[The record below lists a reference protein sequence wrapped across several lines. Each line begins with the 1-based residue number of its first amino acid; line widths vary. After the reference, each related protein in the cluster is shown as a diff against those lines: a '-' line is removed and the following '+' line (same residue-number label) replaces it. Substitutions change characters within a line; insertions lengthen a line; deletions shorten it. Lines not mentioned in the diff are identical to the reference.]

1 MFTGLIEATG
11 RIETIARSDRGG
23 RLRLR
28 TALGAELRPGDS
40 LAVNGVCLTVTER
53 DAGGITA
60 DLAPA
65 TLAVTTFGDMRDGRL
80 VNLERPL
87 RADARLGGHFV
98 LGHVDATSHIV
109 SFDDEGECAWLV
121 IEVPRGLEPLVVE
134 KGSIAIDGISLT
146 IASLAPGRLAVQIV
160 PFTRAH
166 TALAEAAV
174 GDAVNVEADVLGK
187 YVARLVAAQP
197 ASAPS
202 RPVPS
207 VSGQTS

>member
-11 RIETIARSDRGG
+11 RIESIARSDRGG

-28 TALGAELRPGDS
+28 TPLGAELRPGDS
-40 LAVNGVCLTVTER
+40 LAVNGVCLTVTAQ
-53 DAGGITA
+53 DADGVTA

-65 TLAVTTFGDMRDGRL
+65 TLAVTTFGDMREGRL

-98 LGHVDATSHIV
+98 LGHVDATSRIL
-109 SFDDEGECAWLV
+109 SFEPDGECAWLV
-121 IEVPRGLEPLVVE
+121 IAIPPALEPYVIA

-166 TALAEAAV
+166 TALAEASA
-174 GDAVNVEADVLGK
+174 GDAVNLEADVLGK
-187 YVARLVAAQP
+187 YVARLLAAEP
-197 ASAPS
+197 D
-202 RPVPS
+202 RVPS
-207 VSGQTS
+207 TPGQTS